1 MLSLWLTRL
10 NLALCLY
17 IQVAATQQR
26 IPNAEPKRL
35 QLEKPTVDDLKHKLC
50 TLLSLHP
57 NQVADVIWRRKDDTP
72 TPPTTTTAAAAAAIV
87 PTSQQP
93 STHHTKRANNSNNND
108 VLILVDDSVVAQH
121 LLDNA
126 MVTVSWEIKADG
138 MVRLVLEH

>member
-1 MLSLWLTRL
+1 M
-10 NLALCLY
+10 Y

-57 NQVADVIWRRKDDTP
+57 NQVADVIWRRKDDT
-72 TPPTTTTAAAAAAIV
+72 TSTTTTTAPIV
-87 PTSQQP
+87 PAASQPQQP
-93 STHHTKRANNSNNND
+93 STHYTKRSSNSNNNG